1 MTTHHT
7 PSKLEAFMAIFGAAL
22 GFSVLFMFAL
32 SSFVNMLYD
41 TGSGHTSAAMHAAD
55 EQKHDTPD
63 GQQAAKNTTAEHG
76 ATDAATTPVETVSIG
91 KLLAQGD
98 AKKGAKVAKKCLACH
113 GFDKGGKNKVGPNL
127 YEIVGRK
134 IAENKGFKY
143 STAMKKY
150 AKAFAS
156 WKYENLVAYLRKP
169 KKVVPK
175 TKMAFA
181 GIKKDKDLA
190 NLIAFLR
197 SNAETPVPLPAN

>member
-1 MTTHHT
+1 MTTPHT
-7 PSKLEAFMAIFGAAL
+7 PSKLEAFVAIFGAAL

-41 TGSGHTSAAMHAAD
+41 TGSGHTSSAMHAAGETPSGD
-55 EQKHDTPD
+55 KMNGSHDGASEP
-63 GQQAAKNTTAEHG
+63 AKADTAPPP
-76 ATDAATTPVETVSIG
+76 AETVSIAS
-91 KLLAQGD
+91 LLAQGD
-98 AKKGAKVAKKCLACH
+98 SKKGAKVAKKCLACH
-113 GFDKGGKNKVGPNL
+113 TFDNGGKNKVGPNL
-127 YEIVGRK
+127 FDVVGRK
-134 IAENKGFKY
+134 IANNKDFKY
-143 STAMKKY
+143 SSAMKKY
-150 AKAFAS
+150 AEAS
-156 WKYENLVAYLRKP
+156 ANWKYENLIAYLRKP